1 MRGRRGPSRG
11 RRARTGPAAPPLRW
25 SMHSADQR
33 GGRSHS
39 AAMEQ
44 ADALRPIAPPA
55 PGPRGPRRR
64 LPGAPG
70 PLGGGTGPVTADRP
84 EPPGRIPAAQG
95 PGADPQPLRPRAA
108 NTPQA
113 GPGRARAPRRQPDR
127 AAPQLIGA
135 LPGCGRGSSSL
146 HGFRPPTTP
155 RTIHRSTSS
164 STPLH
169 HHDHGRRPHHY
180 HTSARILMRK
190 TQSQTSCATNS
201 CPRIPR

>member
-55 PGPRGPRRR
+55 PGPRTPPTPAPQCAGPPRWWYRAGHRRPTR
-64 LPGAPG
+64 TP
-70 PLGGGTGPVTADRP
+70 R
-84 EPPGRIPAAQG
+84 RIPAAQG